1 MSKFAELFDGTRL
14 EFPDDTSDSV
24 IEKVAKQ
31 ETLARQKQEPKE
43 ESGLLRQAA
52 DIPVGVAKGFTQGIR
67 MIADAFGADN
77 SVSKTIRGAEDYL
90 GDLMSAQAKNDQ
102 KKVAQIMKD
111 AEDKGVADQVIAG
124 LKAFTVAPVD
134 LLSQALGTAG
144 PAIVAALA
152 VSNPIGAAATAVGVG
167 ATMGAG
173 TLKGSIYDSVKEA
186 LADKMPPDQVEAR
199 AVLAQEYGGKNLDQI
214 LSGAA
219 IGGLSSLTG
228 ITPRLIPS
236 MAKNIMEKA
245 ATKSTT
251 GKAIA
256 AVAGEAI
263 PEAVQGGQEQ
273 LAQNIALQ
281 REGIDTPTFRG
292 VAGAATMEGVAGGVL
307 GGGVHMLGR
316 SPAAPQQELS
326 ELPSLPTA
334 PVELTE
340 APAEMQGVSPV
351 PITQP
356 RYMPLNAD
364 EARQQ
369 SYEQQVAQQNATVAK
384 AQAASVGTPYTG
396 PVDATGK
403 PAPVP
408 KDRFGNE
415 IVTPPADPFAG
426 YNTQPLRDTVSKDD
440 RLNDPNRP
448 APPAPAAR
456 VPITE
461 ERRIAAQQ
469 LAQQQNDEFA
479 AQQERALRQT
489 QNPSLNPEGFGAG
502 QAAAPRVTPAESQ
515 LRQSG
520 ETVTPAQA
528 RRIDRQSKL
537 LGQMDGLPQVE
548 QEGLNAQADI
558 AAGTG
563 KPGGPNY
570 KAPPETRFV
579 ALEAMTP
586 REARQRLAALK
597 EELKTED
604 MPAELAQ
611 FRKQGLQGPQPKGLR
626 EPNRSLHVVPHP
638 TVGGRYAIE
647 ERVKQPDP
655 EPKQPRRADPN
666 TPLLEQAVGMI
677 REVQNTGVVT
687 PTLAALA
694 NQYKLNFILDDNLKR
709 FKQKQTAPDIIS
721 QQRQGMA
728 DESALN
734 AEMRGGVATQAEA
747 DRLNA
752 QGMGQPY
759 DKIEQTGPDS
769 RELGLSERER
779 RLNAEDAAARLA
791 ADTDP
796 VAIARRRFHEKLQGP
811 ELWLEGFDVNP
822 NAEPAPASQEFTD
835 KFLKPEGR
843 FSLTATPAMKAVLAD
858 PKPLLAMLK
867 RFGLGKVGLRLVDS
881 IRNGTAEGQYAQQLI
896 TLAMDNKD
904 PMGVLRHEA
913 IHALKELGAFTDAEW
928 KILTKAAK
936 DKWINQFYNRDMQ
949 GKYQEAYLEAYGN
962 LDGFPEYMQEEAI
975 AQAFRFYT
983 ETKPPSGMIANLMRR
998 LDNFFESL
1006 RNFFEGKGFQN
1017 VDEMFLPN
1025 RILADI
1031 ESGNIKPGRAPLTPE
1046 GWKATPEEKRQAKEY
1061 ERENGIDP
1069 YLSDGQLKVD
1079 VPQARFSLKPSYTDK
1094 QVEAGKGDN
1103 HPIFGVPVNK
1113 NGTIT
1118 LYLPT
1123 NNAEAR
1129 RVIRDRKLKGNTP
1142 EANRIYLTN
1151 ESDGAKVMKNRGNI
1165 DHSMDGA
1172 NVMVHINPEF
1182 LQLDQEFADGRKDF
1196 FIQIAEGEAFANK
1209 MAMTKLFTL
1218 NAPRDQAISKETT
1231 LGEIREKLKTGVE
1244 TFAAMNAADKR
1255 VRLAQAKEVLK
1266 TQHNVGTLLSEN
1278 GKLQKTRVGDYGLKF
1293 DGNSV
1298 ASMGLGLASAQKI
1311 TEKLSTCPQ
1320 AARCEGLCLGDTSG
1334 QNLLYG
1340 GQGQFKSGPRLSQYL
1355 KTEAMV
1361 INPEDFAIV
1370 LYNEIQKF
1378 NAWANKESGT
1388 ETITNDDGEKVKVP
1402 KQVYQ
1407 PAIRLNVTSDFAPN
1421 VFDPIINAFPATE
1434 FYDYTKLNTKTIA
1447 PNHHLTYSSTGVAQ
1461 VVDGKTVGIGSN
1473 WNEMVKKLNDGKN
1486 VAMAF
1491 TSRKSMPD
1499 FVVDEATGK
1508 TYQVWNG
1515 DNYDARFLDPK
1526 PNEKGNKLNQG
1537 MIVGLTNKD
1546 RTGRPEDSAIKHD
1559 GFFVDYDPSRDG
1571 KTLTIKDQSKFSK
1584 ATPIMFTSKPKFS
1597 LKAPDTTEFKRW
1609 FGDSKV
1615 VGKDGKPEVVYH
1627 STYGD
1632 FADFT
1637 TNFGDN
1643 EYFQF
1648 GVHVGTQQSAENR
1661 LDLKKAED
1669 QARGVRVANSGANIM
1684 PLYASIK
1691 NPLRLNENRSGR
1703 WGVDDIMSAIMNKA
1717 DKTGIANITNDDIEN
1732 YFNDTFDM
1740 DTWLGL
1746 RADVGEANYDPSA
1759 QERFWTDVND
1769 FSSGERSNLLKDFLK
1784 QLGYDGIV
1792 YKNEFEGGGDSYIA
1806 LDSYQVKSA
1815 FNQSPTKASRD
1826 VRFSLR
1832 QQSTP
1837 AFKQW
1842 FGNSKIT
1849 NPDGTA
1855 RVMYHGSANDISE
1868 FIGVKAGAVFVTAD
1882 PTIAAGYT
1890 ELSEEYKIEQ
1900 MLDELQTRYEA
1911 MPLIERQQLI
1921 KTALKKGVK
1930 QKAISQNG
1938 AKEMLQDMADSG
1950 FDAQSLSQVQEFIIP
1965 DLKDKL
1971 ESRANVMP
1979 LYVRAENTFDFE
1991 NPNHIKEVS
2000 NEVNRLATGD
2010 TDQLLRSLA
2019 TGFWEA
2025 VESDLV
2031 QQAVKNLGFD
2041 SFFIKELGQKNL
2053 AVYNANQ
2060 VKSAIG
2066 NTGEFSRDK
2075 KDIRYSLAPLTKLT
2089 AADPNNGQ
2097 AIINAA
2103 KTGASFLTE
2112 ADKRT
2117 SVRGKFVDK
2126 YSRLRQLL
2134 SSIDIGGN
2142 DETKGILRADQLK
2155 NAQAQSVNLI
2165 KGGLNTGVPVLNDD
2179 GTIIIQRSEDNLARS
2194 AQLADKLDSNAH
2206 VAQSGYSG
2214 RQFVAEIARIRRG
2227 QDILA
2232 EDADIRAEAA
2242 RNMLEADRLEAD
2254 LRAKA
2259 KRGRSDPQSIANA
2272 QNKINAMRKQA
2283 DEDSKINREKE
2294 VKPEHIAWAD
2304 AQMKAVP
2311 EVQEIFDIWKNV
2323 NTALV
2328 NLYEATGVISKATA
2342 DKYRS
2347 NKNYVPLFKSQEDM
2361 NQDGS
2366 MGFIGGGVKRPPK
2379 LFKLEGA
2386 EMRRNI
2392 WENVQKQYAAMI
2404 AASYENQTRR
2414 EAVRQL
2420 KLVSADGI
2428 KTIDPAEGGANLL
2441 YREGGQDVYVRVDDP
2456 NLLMAFQ
2463 SLPFE
2468 INPVIQFFGG
2478 FSKVLRA
2485 GALLNPMFWL
2495 KQLIRDPIS
2504 ATITGGHIVTPIHS
2518 AAEFMRVIL
2527 GNSEEA
2533 RILASRGVIG
2543 QFDST
2548 LSIEEYIDS
2557 LGKEKR
2563 KPSSASKLLTKFLE
2577 IHEASDAAT
2586 RIAIFKKAKAKALRD
2601 GKSESQAVDYAVHQA
2616 REAINFAI
2624 TGSSPTIAA
2633 LRQLI
2638 PFMNATIV
2646 GLDTLYRAASG
2657 YGLNPEEKAKAQR
2670 MFATRAFTLVAM
2682 SFAYAMMFQ
2691 DDDEYKKQPDYV
2703 KDGNWLFPV
2712 TIDGQ
2717 RTFVKIPVPYEI
2729 GFLFK
2734 ALPEMMVRYMAGTSS
2749 GKEVLAS
2756 FRGGLIQNLPT
2767 GGNPIPQAIKPLAEV
2782 ITNHSFF
2789 TNSPLEGM
2797 GDQRL
2802 PVAQRGEKASEF
2814 AKMMSKFG
2822 LDEIGL
2828 SPVKIDALTKGY
2840 FAEFGAF
2847 FNELIDFTIA
2857 QASGKEKPSRN
2868 FENLPVLK
2876 SFLADP
2882 NVSKAV
2888 GDFYKIEH
2896 DAEEVS
2902 NLFAKYKNQ
2911 GNVEGINEIV
2921 GDKERLNQMAASKP
2935 LGKIQMQMAKIKNA
2949 MKVIEN
2955 DQSIPAAERRKQLN
2969 ELQAV
2974 FNDLGKLGAN
2984 IGAQLNLPSA
2994 PTPYR

>member
-24 IEKVAKQ
+24 IDKVAKQ

-43 ESGLLRQAA
+43 ESSVLRQAA
-52 DIPVGVAKGFTQGIR
+52 DIPVGVAKGFTQGVR

-77 SVSKTIRGAEDYL
+77 PVSKTIRGAENYL

-236 MAKNIMEKA
+236 MAKSIMEKA

-251 GKAIA
+251 GRALS
-256 AVAGEAI
+256 AVAGEAV
-263 PEAVQGGQEQ
+263 PEAFQAGQEQ
-273 LAQNIALQ
+273 FAQNVAQQ
-281 REGIDTPTFRG
+281 REGVDTPTWRG
-292 VAGAATMEGVAGGVL
+292 VAGAATMEGLAGGVL
-307 GGGVHMLGR
+307 GGGVHAFSR
-316 SPAAPQQELS
+316 SPSAPQPELA
-326 ELPSLPTA
+326 ELPSMPTA
-334 PVELTE
+334 PVEPVAPE
-340 APAEMQGVSPV
+340 APVMQPPPVAPFKPTSIPTQDAINQATGVTGGAGY
-351 PITQP
+351 TQADILTP
-356 RYMPLNAD
+356 GAPGVRAQAQRMAVQDLNA
-364 EARQQ
+364 
-369 SYEQQVAQQNATVAK
+369 
-384 AQAASVGTPYTG
+384 VGTPR
-396 PVDATGK
+396 
-403 PAPVP
+403 APMTA
-408 KDRFGNE
+408 E
-415 IVTPPADPFAG
+415 
-426 YNTQPLRDTVSKDD
+426 
-440 RLNDPNRP
+440 NR
-448 APPAPAAR
+448 A
-456 VPITE
+456 
-461 ERRIAAQQ
+461 AAQQ
-469 LAQQQNDEFA
+469 AAYDRATQEMGYGANATAAPEITPAQ
-479 AQQERALRQT
+479 AQLRQT
-489 QNPSLNPEGFGAG
+489 G
-502 QAAAPRVTPAESQ
+502 Q
-515 LRQSG
+515 
-520 ETVTPAQA
+520 TVTPAFA
-528 RRIDRQSKL
+528 SKVDRQAKL
-537 LGQMDGLPQVE
+537 LGQMEGLPQVE
-548 QEGLNAQADI
+548 QVGLNAQADI
-558 AAGTG
+558 ATGVG
-563 KPGGPNY
+563 KPGGPGQTVP
-570 KAPPETRFV
+570 AQTRFV

-586 REARQRLAALK
+586 REARQRLAVLK
-597 EELKTED
+597 EDLKTEE

-626 EPNRSLHVVPHP
+626 EPNRSLHIVPHP
-638 TVGGRYAIE
+638 TIGGRYAIE
-647 ERVKQPDP
+647 ERVKQTKEAP
-655 EPKQPRRADPN
+655 EPRRADRSSPPSLDQ
-666 TPLLEQAVGMI
+666 TMRMIQQVG
-677 REVQNTGVVT
+677 NTGTLT
-687 PTLAALA
+687 PEVLAAA
-694 NQYKLNFILDDNLKR
+694 QYHKLNFILDDYVKR
-709 FKQKQTAPDIIS
+709 FKQKQIAPDILS
-721 QQRQGMA
+721 QQRQGIA
-728 DESALN
+728 DEAALN
-734 AEMRGGVATQAEA
+734 AELRGGVATPAEVE
-747 DRLNA
+747 RLNA
-752 QGMGQPY
+752 QGMGRPY
-759 DKIEQTGPDS
+759 DRVQQPGPES

-779 RLNAEDAAARLA
+779 RLNAEDEAARIA
-791 ADTDP
+791 ANTDP

-811 ELWLEGFDVNP
+811 ELWLEGFNVNP
-822 NAEPAPASQEFTD
+822 NAEPAPASQKFTD
-835 KFLKPEGR
+835 AYLTPEGRTFEGLDVNPKTEPQTFAEKFMQPEGR

-896 TLAMDNKD
+896 TLAMDNTD

-928 KILTKAAK
+928 KVLSKAAK
-936 DKWINQFYNRDMQ
+936 DKWINQFYNQDMQ
-949 GKYQEAYLEAYGN
+949 NKYQEAYLEAYGN

-1031 ESGNIKPGRAPLTPE
+1031 ERGAITPGRAEIGRMGAPAYAFKPTTAPKGIPQNIWDLYKKAERMTAMANERINSEPNAKGVYPRPQDLKRE
-1046 GWKATPEEKRQAKEY
+1046 ETMSFRRLNKAVEDYVGVQNDGSTTNPAMKMLVRLNELDNIEAKKLSLKPNDWKATPEDKQQAKEY
-1061 ERENGIDP
+1061 EAENGIDP
-1069 YLSDGQLKVD
+1069 YLSEGQLKVD
-1079 VPQARFSLKPSYTDK
+1079 VPQARFSLKPAYTPK

-1129 RVIRDRKLKGNTP
+1129 RVMRDRKLKGDTP

-1165 DHSMDGA
+1165 NHTMDGA
-1172 NVMVHINPEF
+1172 NVMVQINPEF

-1209 MAMTKLFTL
+1209 MALTKLFTL
-1218 NAPRDQAISKETT
+1218 DAPRDRAISADTT
-1231 LGEIREKLKTGVE
+1231 LSEIRDKIKTGVD
-1244 TFAAMNAADKR
+1244 TYSAMTAKEKKE
-1255 VRLAQAKEVLK
+1255 RLRQAKAVLK
-1266 TQHNVGTLLSEN
+1266 TQHNVGTLLGEN

-1311 TEKLSTCPQ
+1311 SERLSTCPMSS
-1320 AARCEGLCLGDTSG
+1320 RCEGLCLGETSG
-1334 QNLLYG
+1334 QNWLYG
-1340 GQGQFKSGPRLSQYL
+1340 GEGQFKSGPRLSQYL

-1361 INPEDFAIV
+1361 ISPEEFAIV
-1370 LYNEIQKF
+1370 LYDEIQKF
-1378 NAWANKESGT
+1378 NTWANKESGT
-1388 ETITNDDGEKVKVP
+1388 ETVTNDAGEKVKIP

-1407 PAIRLNVTSDFAPN
+1407 PAIRLNVTSDFPPVTFA
-1421 VFDPIINAFPATE
+1421 PIIEAFPSTE
-1434 FYDYTKLNTKTIA
+1434 FYDYTKLNKQTIA

-1461 VVDGKTVGIGSN
+1461 IVNGKTVGIGSN
-1473 WNEMVKKLNDGKN
+1473 WKEMVEKLDSGKN

-1491 TSRKSMPD
+1491 TSRKAMPD
-1499 FVVDEATGK
+1499 FLFDEATEK

-1526 PNEKGNKLNQG
+1526 PNEKGNKFNQG
-1537 MIVGLTNKD
+1537 MIIGLTNKD

-1559 GFFVDYDPSRDG
+1559 GFFVDYDPARDG
-1571 KTLTIKDQSKFSK
+1571 KTLTIKDQSKFTK
-1584 ATPIMFTSKPKFS
+1584 AQPIKIVGKPKFS
-1597 LKAPDTTEFKRW
+1597 LRQTSAPE
-1609 FGDSKV
+1609 
-1615 VGKDGKPEVVYH
+1615 
-1627 STYGD
+1627 
-1632 FADFT
+1632 
-1637 TNFGDN
+1637 
-1643 EYFQF
+1643 
-1648 GVHVGTQQSAENR
+1648 
-1661 LDLKKAED
+1661 
-1669 QARGVRVANSGANIM
+1669 
-1684 PLYASIK
+1684 
-1691 NPLRLNENRSGR
+1691 
-1703 WGVDDIMSAIMNKA
+1703 
-1717 DKTGIANITNDDIEN
+1717 
-1732 YFNDTFDM
+1732 
-1740 DTWLGL
+1740 
-1746 RADVGEANYDPSA
+1746 
-1759 QERFWTDVND
+1759 
-1769 FSSGERSNLLKDFLK
+1769 
-1784 QLGYDGIV
+1784 
-1792 YKNEFEGGGDSYIA
+1792 
-1806 LDSYQVKSA
+1806 
-1815 FNQSPTKASRD
+1815 
-1826 VRFSLR
+1826 
-1832 QQSTP
+1832 
-1837 AFKQW
+1837 FKQW

-1849 NPDGTA
+1849 NPDGTP

-1868 FIGVKAGAVFVTAD
+1868 FIGVKAGAVFITAD

-1900 MLDELQTRYEA
+1900 MLGELQSRYEA

-1921 KTALKKGVK
+1921 KTALKKGVQ
-1930 QKAISQNG
+1930 QKAISQSG
-1938 AKEMLQDMADSG
+1938 AKQMLQDMADSG
-1950 FDAQSLSQVQEFIIP
+1950 FKPESLSQVQEFIIP
-1965 DLKDKL
+1965 DLKDKI
-1971 ESRANVMP
+1971 EARANIMP
-1979 LYVRAENTFDFE
+1979 LYVRAENTFDFD
-1991 NPNHIKEVS
+1991 NPDHVAAVS
-2000 NEVNRLATGD
+2000 NEVNKLATGD
-2010 TDQLLRSLA
+2010 TEPLLRSLS
-2019 TGFWEA
+2019 TGYWEA

-2031 QQAVKNLGFD
+2031 QQAVRNLSFD

-2053 AVYNANQ
+2053 AVYSPNQ

-2066 NTGEFSRDK
+2066 NSGAFSRATGDV
-2075 KDIRYSLAPLTKLT
+2075 RYSIAPLTKLT
-2089 AADPNNGQ
+2089 QNNPTSGQ
-2097 AIINAA
+2097 AVINAA
-2103 KTGASFLTE
+2103 NAGLTFLKSADQKTNA
-2112 ADKRT
+2112 
-2117 SVRGKFVDK
+2117 RGRFVDK
-2126 YSRLRQLL
+2126 YSALRQYLKRL
-2134 SSIDIGGN
+2134 SPAGDDVTGGV
-2142 DETKGILRADQLK
+2142 LRADQLK

-2165 KGGLNTGVPVLNDD
+2165 KGGLNTGVPVLNAD
-2179 GTIIIQRSEDNLARS
+2179 GTIIIERSEDNLARS
-2194 AQLADKLDSNAH
+2194 AMLADKLDSNAY

-2227 QDILA
+2227 QDILN

-2242 RNMLEADRLEAD
+2242 RMLVEADRLETV
-2254 LRAKA
+2254 LQQSIK
-2259 KRGRSDPQSIANA
+2259 KGVDPQTVASA

-2283 DEDSKINREKE
+2283 DEDSQINREKE

-2304 AQMKAVP
+2304 AQLKAVP

-2342 DKYRS
+2342 DKYRA

-2361 NQDGS
+2361 NEDGS
-2366 MGFIGGGVKRPPK
+2366 MGFVGGGVKRPPK
-2379 LFKLEGA
+2379 LFKLQGA

-2414 EAVRQL
+2414 EAVRQF
-2420 KLVSADGI
+2420 KLISSDGM
-2428 KTIDPAEGGANLL
+2428 KVIDPADGGANLV
-2441 YREGGQDVYVRVDDP
+2441 YRDNGKDIYVKVDDP

-2463 SLPFE
+2463 SLPFAV
-2468 INPVIQFFGG
+2468 NPVIQFFGG
-2478 FSKVLRA
+2478 FSKILRA

-2495 KQLIRDPIS
+2495 KQIIRDPIS
-2504 ATITGGHIVTPIHS
+2504 ATITGGHFVTPVHS
-2518 AAEFMRVIL
+2518 AAEFMRVIFN
-2527 GNSEEA
+2527 NSEEA

-2548 LSIEEYIDS
+2548 LSMEEYIDS
-2557 LGKEKR
+2557 LGKQKK

-2577 IHEASDAAT
+2577 VHEASDAAT

-2601 GKSESQAVDYAVHQA
+2601 GKSESQAIDYAVHQA
-2616 REAINFAI
+2616 RESINFAI

-2633 LRQLI
+2633 LRQII

-2646 GLDTLYRAASG
+2646 GLDTLYRAMKG
-2657 YGLNPEEKAKAQR
+2657 YGLNAEEKSKAQR
-2670 MFATRAFTLVAM
+2670 MFATKALGLVFM
-2682 SFAYAMMFQ
+2682 SFAYAMMYQ
-2691 DDDEYKKQPDYV
+2691 DDDDYKKQPDYV
-2703 KDGNWLFPV
+2703 KDGNWLYPV
-2712 TIDGQ
+2712 TLDGQ
-2717 RTFVKIPVPYEI
+2717 RTFVRIPVPYEI

-2734 ALPEMMVRYMAGTSS
+2734 ALPEMMVRYMAGTST

-2767 GGNPIPQAIKPLAEV
+2767 GGNPIPQALKPLAEV

-2789 TNSPLEGM
+2789 TNAPLEGM

-2822 LDEIGL
+2822 LDQIGL

-2847 FNELIDFTIA
+2847 FNELIDFTVA

-2868 FENLPVLK
+2868 WANVPAVK
-2876 SFLADP
+2876 SFLTDP

-2896 DAEEVS
+2896 EAEEVS
-2902 NLFAKYKNQ
+2902 NLFAKYKKQ
-2911 GNVEGINEIV
+2911 GDVEGINEIV
-2921 GDKERLNQMAASKP
+2921 NDAEKLNQMAASKP

-2955 DQSIPAAERRKQLN
+2955 DQSIPPSERRKQLN

-2984 IGAQLNLPSA
+2984 IAAQMKLPSA

>member
-1 MSKFAELFDGTRL
+1 MSYSIELPNGTIIEDIPDNTPKDEVRRKII
-14 EFPDDTSDSV
+14 ERFP
-24 IEKVAKQ
+24 E
-31 ETLARQKQEPKE
+31 LAPPKE
-43 ESGLLRQAA
+43 ESGLLRQAV

-124 LKAFTVAPVD
+124 LKAFTIAPVD

-186 LADKMPPDQVEAR
+186 LANKMPPDQVEAR

-236 MAKNIMEKA
+236 LAKNIMEKA

-256 AVAGEAI
+256 AVSGEAL

-334 PVELTE
+334 PIESTE
-340 APAEMQGVSPV
+340 APAEIQGVSPV
-351 PITQP
+351 SITQP

-384 AQAASVGTPYTG
+384 AQAASAGTPYTG

-456 VPITE
+456 VPMTE

-489 QNPSLNPEGFGAG
+489 QNPSLNPEGFGVG

-548 QEGLNAQADI
+548 QTGLNAQADI

-563 KPGGPNY
+563 KPGGSNY
-570 KAPPETRFV
+570 KAPPKTRFV

-586 REARQRLAALK
+586 REARQRLAVLK
-597 EELKTED
+597 EEFKTED

-611 FRKQGLQGPQPKGLR
+611 FRKQGLQGPLPKGLR

-638 TVGGRYAIE
+638 TIGGRYAIE
-647 ERVKQPDP
+647 ERVRQPDP

-666 TPLLEQAVGMI
+666 TPSLEQTVSMI

-687 PTLAALA
+687 PALAALA

-752 QGMGQPY
+752 QGMGRPY

-791 ADTDP
+791 ANTDP

-998 LDNFFESL
+998 LNNFFKSL

-1025 RILADI
+1025 RIFADI
-1031 ESGNIKPGRAPLTPE
+1031 ERGAITPGRAPLTPE
-1046 GWKATPEEKRQAKEY
+1046 GWKATPEEKQQAKEY

-1069 YLSDGQLKVD
+1069 YLSEGQLKVD

-1129 RVIRDRKLKGNTP
+1129 RVMRDRKLKGDTP

-1559 GFFVDYDPSRDG
+1559 GFFVDYDPARDG

-1597 LKAPDTTEFKRW
+1597 LKAPTTPEFQRW
-1609 FGDSKV
+1609 FKGSKIVNADGTPKLMYHGTTGDI
-1615 VGKDGKPEVVYH
+1615 GE
-1627 STYGD
+1627 
-1632 FADFT
+1632 FT
-1637 TNFGDN
+1637 L
-1643 EYFQF
+1643 
-1648 GVHVGTQQSAENR
+1648 AA
-1661 LDLKKAED
+1661 KK
-1669 QARGVRVANSGANIM
+1669 
-1684 PLYASIK
+1684 
-1691 NPLRLNENRSGR
+1691 NRSGMPD
-1703 WGVDDIMSAIMNKA
+1703 GFYFTPDPNEASNYATEEPNANVLPVYLSVKNPYDLKGKNK
-1717 DKTGIANITNDDIEN
+1717 ITNEMVMQFRDELRKDNPGLSFDWIKSKVELFKQRAAEGN
-1732 YFNDTFDM
+1732 YPFPNISFPTDAKTRVFQ
-1740 DTWLGL
+1740 
-1746 RADVGEANYDPSA
+1746 VG
-1759 QERFWTDVND
+1759 
-1769 FSSGERSNLLKDFLK
+1769 
-1784 QLGYDGIV
+1784 GYDGLIDGRHIV
-1792 YKNEFEGGGDSYIA
+1792 AFEPEQI
-1806 LDSYQVKSA
+1806 KSA
-1815 FNQSPTKASRD
+1815 FNEKPTKESKNI
-1826 VRFSLR
+1826 RFSLR
-1832 QQSTP
+1832 QQNTP

-1849 NPDGTA
+1849 NPDGTP
-1855 RVMYHGSANDISE
+1855 RVMYHGSANDIAE
-1868 FIGVKAGAVFVTAD
+1868 FIGVKAGAVFITAD

-1900 MLDELQTRYEA
+1900 MLGELQTRYEV

-1921 KTALKKGVK
+1921 KTALKKGVQ

-1938 AKEMLQDMADSG
+1938 AKQMLQDMADSG
-1950 FDAQSLSQVQEFIIP
+1950 FDAQSLSQAQEFIIP

-1979 LYVRAENTFDFE
+1979 LYVRAENTFDFD

-2010 TDQLLRSLA
+2010 TEPLLRSLS
-2019 TGFWEA
+2019 TGYWEA

-2089 AADPNNGQ
+2089 AGDPNNGQ

-2117 SVRGKFVDK
+2117 SIRGKFVDK

-2194 AQLADKLDSNAH
+2194 AQLADKLDSNAY

-2242 RNMLEADRLEAD
+2242 RMLIEADRLEAD
-2254 LRAKA
+2254 L
-2259 KRGRSDPQSIANA
+2259 KRSMRMGVDPQTVASA
-2272 QNKINAMRKQA
+2272 QNKINLMRKQA

-2548 LSIEEYIDS
+2548 LSMEEYIDS

-2670 MFATRAFTLVAM
+2670 MFATRAFALVAM

-2691 DDDEYKKQPDYV
+2691 DDDEYKKLPDYV

-2876 SFLADP
+2876 SFMTDP

-2949 MKVIEN
+2949 MKVVEN

-2984 IGAQLNLPSA
+2984 IGSQLNLPSA